1 MDAASTIFR
10 AGNHLDDGAM
20 REGSFADFHWAR
32 MGNSPLS
39 IEVHHRSS
47 SDQPGGAGE
56 LGYPAASAAMAN
68 AYARATGVSPRRF
81 PIAG

>member
-1 MDAASTIFR
+1 
-10 AGNHLDDGAM
+10 M

-32 MGNSPLS
+32 MDNSPLTT
-39 IEVHHRSS
+39 EVHLVSS
-47 SDQPGGAGE
+47 SDTPGGAGE

-68 AYARATGVSPRRF
+68 AYARATGTSPRRF